1 MPGSL
6 PDEGELRLGP
16 VRLPTGRWTYV
27 HGSPREAPV
36 AWVTSDLV
44 AESGRIWSEL
54 TQVSARFGLVPFLAR
69 FMRGQRGRPWD
80 EQDYFQPP
88 ADPAEIDD
96 FDAEEILRE
105 EWLDSFPD
113 EAEARGENDDEEYS
127 QDEDDG
133 GGGEDDDW
141 PQVRFAP
148 FTRHF
153 PGLTPAID
161 QPAAPAFLADALVKL
176 RPARIGLAVADRPA
190 DALAAMG
197 WCPGNWN
204 IPGYLE
210 AAAVVRSWEDRFGAR
225 LLEVGMDS
233 FKVLV
238 ERPPTTLAE
247 AERIAVEHALFA
259 DEVTC
264 AGQEG
269 MTQVAQIAPRLLM
282 SPIWG
287 FWWD

>member
-1 MPGSL
+1 MAGLL
-6 PDEGELRLGP
+6 PDEGDLRLGS
-16 VRLPTGRWTYV
+16 VRLPAGRWTYV
-27 HGSPREAPV
+27 HGSRREPPV

-44 AESGRIWSEL
+44 VAPGRVWSVLAE
-54 TQVSARFGLVPFLAR
+54 VSSHFGLVPFLAE
-69 FMRGQRGRPWD
+69 FLHGQRGRPWD
-80 EQDYFQPP
+80 EQDYFQRP
-88 ADPAEIDD
+88 ADLAEIDG
-96 FDAEEILRE
+96 FNPEAIIREGWLENFNADALA
-105 EWLDSFPD
+105 
-113 EAEARGENDDEEYS
+113 EAEDY
-127 QDEDDG
+127 DEDD
-133 GGGEDDDW
+133 EIW

-148 FTRHF
+148 FTEHF
-153 PGLTPAID
+153 PGLAPAVD
-161 QPAAPAFLADALVKL
+161 EPAAPGLLADALARL

-190 DALAAMG
+190 DALPAMG

-204 IPGYLE
+204 VPGYFE
-210 AAAVVRSWEDRFGAR
+210 VAAVVRSWEDRFGAR
-225 LLEVGMDS
+225 LLQVGMDS

-269 MTQVAQIAPRLLM
+269 MTMVSEIAPRLLQ

>member
-1 MPGSL
+1 MAGSL
-6 PDEGELRLGP
+6 PDQGELRLGP

-27 HGSPREAPV
+27 HGSRQEPPI

-44 AESGRIWSEL
+44 VAPGRVWSNLSEV
-54 TQVSARFGLVPFLAR
+54 TARFGLVPFLAR
-69 FMRGQRGRPWD
+69 FLRGQRGRPWD

-88 ADPAEIDD
+88 ADPAGIDD

-105 EWLDSFPD
+105 EWLDWFPTGAD
-113 EAEARGENDDEEYS
+113 ADGEDDEDYS
-127 QDEDDG
+127 
-133 GGGEDDDW
+133 EDDDW
-141 PQVRFAP
+141 PRERFAP

-153 PGLTPAID
+153 PGLAPALD
-161 QPAAPAFLADALVKL
+161 QPAAPGVLTDALAGL
-176 RPARIGLAVADRPA
+176 RPARIGLAAADRPA

-204 IPGYLE
+204 IPGHLE

-247 AERIAVEHALFA
+247 AESIAIEHALFA

-264 AGQEG
+264 AGREG
-269 MTQVAQIAPRLLM
+269 MRQVSDIAPRLLK